1 MLDGDTNNDGA
12 PDMQAGIMLNNT
24 SGARIEGLAFHNY
37 QTGLIAGSAAG
48 LSVSSC
54 VFTANS
60 MAAIQVNGSQSVTI
74 AWNTMGGSQ
83 QGIQAEG
90 DNISIRNNTVYANT
104 GAGIYVSA
112 QTAYEL
118 KNNIVTG
125 NQWGILVN
133 KASTIDYNDVWGN
146 SDNNYGLSVAS
157 SIIPS
162 SGIKGQNDISVDP
175 DFVNVAG
182 NDVRLYQGSPC
193 LGVGEGGVNMGSYQG
208 AGVVYTSQALVV
220 EHLRNIGGWGTE
232 AGRFSAPTDVSV
244 ARWGSAIY
252 VTDSLNFRVQKLTV
266 DGRPLGTFGSFGSGP
281 GQFGGPIQTA
291 VGVATGPVSG
301 EVTQNDLLYVA
312 DPGNFRV
319 QLFLAGKYV
328 TSFGNQ
334 GAGPGQFE
342 AVSWVAA
349 APRTNTVYVSDEVL
363 NRVQVFSALGVYQR
377 TIGANELRGPRA
389 LAVRNSSADDSA
401 ATLYVL
407 DSGNN
412 RIAVFTGT
420 ELTAYWNGDF
430 AGAASLHVAEN
441 SRVYVSDAR
450 GWVTMYS
457 GAGRYLGKFGTSG
470 VDALQF
476 QQPKGLATDPA
487 GYLYI
492 ADSMNDR
499 IQKVRIAG
507 DDVAAPGPVNPAA
520 AYVAPWYA
528 MLRFKAP
535 GDDGGIGTAAWYDV
549 RYSSTSALTTQEAFA
564 AALPSYI
571 PYPPKAA
578 GADEMITASG
588 LEPGHTYSMALR
600 VYDESGNYVQSAP
613 VAFTTSVKVPTGHL
627 LPYAGFDDMYVSR
640 NDGYPAVIAWLGAPA
655 GLAVDQSGSGL
666 LYAASVAGEE
676 NSSLIRAIAPGT
688 NIIATAAGLI
698 GSGYAGDGGDAWRAT
713 LNEPKGVAVDP
724 AGNLLIADTGN
735 NRIRRVDKQTNAI
748 TTIAGTG
755 AAGYSGDG
763 GQALSAAISAPSGLA
778 VDGAGNIYFADSGN
792 NVIRK
797 INASGVIT
805 TPAGT
810 GTAGYNG
817 ENIAATSAMLNDPRD
832 VKLDNSGNLY
842 ISESSGQRIRRVNT
856 ATGLITTLAGTGVA
870 GSSAENVPA
879 QGAQVNF
886 PSGLAIDPNG
896 VVYFAEAGGH
906 RVRKI
911 GLDGIV
917 RTVAGTGVDGTAQEG
932 PSALASQLSSPK
944 GIAGDWARGL
954 LYIADAERITA
965 LGVTV
970 APVTAGTIEGPQLKA
985 FGLTVISTYTP
996 VSLSVPAGSGVQGT
1010 YYQLTDLKTSE
1021 AGAVTVYS
1029 SSFTLAQGTWLVRY
1043 WSVDA
1048 DGNAEATKELRVAVT
1063 PWLDTAL
1070 IAASNIS
1077 ATGNA
1082 AITGPVIAD
1091 GQATLSGNTT
1101 ITGPLTALAAD
1112 IGSKASVTGQLST
1125 GTATA
1130 DASPLYL
1137 PTLLVDSAGTN
1148 NNAAIQNS
1156 LSNGKL
1162 LLSGSTSLTLSTGVY
1177 YLKGLT
1183 LSGTSKITLTG
1194 PVELIV
1200 DGDITLSGSAAIN
1213 KDGLASSLVVFVS
1226 SNGKV
1231 ELGGSAVLAAY
1242 VYAPQAV
1249 LSLGGNPAL
1258 TGHYFA
1264 GSAAVEGGAI
1274 VAMQAAPASRTRA
1287 MAVAGVSGYATIQA
1301 VATFQPG
1308 EWYAF
1313 PNPSK
1318 TGAVTFHFECG
1329 VADNAE
1335 VVVFDISGHKV
1346 HEGNMGAASIINGKY
1361 AYRHIWNLNNT
1372 ASGVYIYILRAKK
1385 AGEGT
1390 IVKKGKVAVI
1400 R

>member
-1 MLDGDTNNDGA
+1 
-12 PDMQAGIMLNNT
+12 
-24 SGARIEGLAFHNY
+24 
-37 QTGLIAGSAAG
+37 
-48 LSVSSC
+48 
-54 VFTANS
+54 
-60 MAAIQVNGSQSVTI
+60 
-74 AWNTMGGSQ
+74 
-83 QGIQAEG
+83 
-90 DNISIRNNTVYANT
+90 
-104 GAGIYVSA
+104 
-112 QTAYEL
+112 
-118 KNNIVTG
+118 
-125 NQWGILVN
+125 
-133 KASTIDYNDVWGN
+133 
-146 SDNNYGLSVAS
+146 
-157 SIIPS
+157 
-162 SGIKGQNDISVDP
+162 
-175 DFVNVAG
+175 
-182 NDVRLYQGSPC
+182 
-193 LGVGEGGVNMGSYQG
+193 
-208 AGVVYTSQALVV
+208 YTSQALVV
-220 EHLRNIGGWGTE
+220 EHLRNIGGWGIE

-266 DGRPLGTFGSFGSGP
+266 DGRPLATFGSFGSGP
-281 GQFGGPIQTA
+281 GQFAGPIQTA
-291 VGVATGPVSG
+291 VGTSTGPTSG
-301 EVTQNDLLYVA
+301 DVLKEDILYAA
-312 DPGNFRV
+312 DPGNWRV
-319 QLFLAGKYV
+319 QAFMGGKYI
-328 TSFGNQ
+328 TSFGAH

-342 AVSWVAA
+342 AVSWVAVA
-349 APRTNTVYVSDEVL
+349 QANSQVYVSDEFL
-363 NRVQVFSALGVYQR
+363 DRVQVFSALGNYEL
-377 TIGANELRGPRA
+377 TIGADILDGPRA
-389 LAVRNSSADDSA
+389 IAVRSPATNNSV
-401 ATLYVL
+401 ATLYVV
-407 DSGNN
+407 DAGHN

-420 ELTAYWNGDF
+420 ALTASWYGDF
-430 AGAASLHVAEN
+430 TQAAGLHVDDAG
-441 SRVYVSDAR
+441 RVYVSDAR
-450 GWVTMYS
+450 GWIAVYS
-457 GAGRYLGKFGTSG
+457 GAGHYLGKFGTSG
-470 VDALQF
+470 VDDLHF
-476 QQPKGLATDPA
+476 QQPKGMATDPA

-507 DDVAAPGPVNPAA
+507 DDVTAPGPVNPAA
-520 AYVAPWYA
+520 VYVSPWYA
-528 MLRFKAP
+528 MLNFNAA
-535 GDDGGIGTAAWYDV
+535 GDDGGAGTATWYDV
-549 RYSSTSALTTQEAFA
+549 RYSSTGALTTPEAFA
-564 AALPSYI
+564 AAMPSYI
-571 PYPPKAA
+571 PYQPKAA
-578 GADEMITASG
+578 GSTEMIIASG
-588 LEPGHTYSMALR
+588 LEPGYTYSMALR
-600 VYDESGNYVQSAP
+600 VYDESGNYVQSSP
-613 VAFTTSVKVPTGHL
+613 LAFTTPVKVPTGHL
-627 LPYAGFDDMYVSR
+627 VPYAGFDDNYVFR
-640 NDGYPAVIAWLGAPA
+640 NDGGPAVTAWLGVPA
-655 GLAVDQSGSGL
+655 GLAVDQRDDMGT

-676 NSSLIRAIAPGT
+676 DHSLIRAIDPKT
-688 NIIATAAGLI
+688 DIINTVAGFY
-698 GSGYAGDGGDAWRAT
+698 GAGYSGDGGDAWRAT
-713 LNEPKGVAVDP
+713 LNNPRGVAVDP

-735 NRIRRVDKQTNAI
+735 NRIRRVDKQTGVI

-763 GQALSAAISAPSGLA
+763 GQALSAAINAPSGITS
-778 VDGAGNIYFADSGN
+778 DSAGNIYFADSGN
-792 NVIRK
+792 NVVRK
-797 INASGVIT
+797 INAAGVIT
-805 TPAGT
+805 KLAGN

-817 ENIAATSAMLNDPRD
+817 ENIAATAAMLSDPRE
-832 VKLDNSGNLY
+832 VKLDAVGNLY
-842 ISESSGQRIRRVNT
+842 ITEAAGQRIRRISAQSGV
-856 ATGLITTLAGTGVA
+856 ITTIAGTGVA

-1070 IAASNIS
+1070 LAAGTITAS
-1077 ATGNA
+1077 GNA
-1082 AITGPVIAD
+1082 AVTGPAITNNL
-1091 GQATLSGNTT
+1091 ATLSGNTV
-1101 ITGPLTALAAD
+1101 INGPLTALAAD
-1112 IGSKASVTGQLST
+1112 IGSKASVSGPVST

-1137 PTLLVDSAGTN
+1137 PNLLADSAGAN
-1148 NNAAIQNS
+1148 NNAAINSHLSDGALTLAGSNS
-1156 LSNGKL
+1156 LV
-1162 LLSGSTSLTLSTGVY
+1162 LSTGVY
-1177 YLKGLT
+1177 YLKGLI
-1183 LSGTSKITLTG
+1183 LSGSSKITLTG

-1200 DGDITLSGSAAIN
+1200 DGDIKLSGSAAIN
-1213 KDGLASSLVVFVS
+1213 KDGAASNLLVFVS
-1226 SNGKV
+1226 TNGKV
-1231 ELGGSAVLAAY
+1231 ELGGSAALAAY
-1242 VYAPQAV
+1242 VYAPQVPMTLA
-1249 LSLGGNPAL
+1249 GNPAL

-1264 GSAAVEGGAI
+1264 GSAALDGNSAI
-1274 VAMQAAPASRTRA
+1274 TVQAAPSSRTRT
-1287 MAVAGVSGYATIQA
+1287 MAVAGTSGYTTIQA
-1301 VATFQPG
+1301 IATFQPG

-1346 HEGNMGAASIINGKY
+1346 HEANMGAASIINGKY
-1361 AYRHIWNLNNT
+1361 AYRHTWNLNNT

>member
-1 MLDGDTNNDGA
+1 
-12 PDMQAGIMLNNT
+12 
-24 SGARIEGLAFHNY
+24 
-37 QTGLIAGSAAG
+37 
-48 LSVSSC
+48 
-54 VFTANS
+54 
-60 MAAIQVNGSQSVTI
+60 
-74 AWNTMGGSQ
+74 
-83 QGIQAEG
+83 
-90 DNISIRNNTVYANT
+90 
-104 GAGIYVSA
+104 
-112 QTAYEL
+112 AYEL

-125 NQWGILVN
+125 SQWGILVN

-146 SDNNYGLSVAS
+146 TDNNYGMSVAS

-162 SGIKGQNDISVDP
+162 SGLKGAHDISVDP

-182 NDVRLYQGSPC
+182 NDVRLYEGSLC
-193 LGVGEGGVNMGSYQG
+193 LASGENGLNMGAY
-208 AGVVYTSQALVV
+208 AGTGVAYVPAPLNVQ
-220 EHLRNIGGWGTE
+220 HLRNIGGWGTE

-319 QLFLAGKYV
+319 QLFMAGKYV
-328 TSFGNQ
+328 TSFGNR
-334 GAGPGQFE
+334 GNGPGQFE

-377 TIGANELRGPRA
+377 TIGAGVLSGPRA
-389 LAVRNSSADDSA
+389 LAVRNLGTDDSA
-401 ATLYVL
+401 AALYVL
-407 DSGNN
+407 DGGNN

-420 ELTAYWNGDF
+420 ELTASWSGDF
-430 AGAASLHVAEN
+430 AGAASLHVADN

-457 GAGRYLGKFGTSG
+457 GAGRYLGKFGASG

-492 ADSMNDR
+492 ADSLNDR
-499 IQKVRIAG
+499 VQKVWIAG
-507 DDVAAPGPVNPAA
+507 DDVTAPGPVTPSA
-520 AYVAPWYA
+520 AYVSPWYTLLSFNA
-528 MLRFKAP
+528 A
-535 GDDGGIGTAAWYDV
+535 GDDGVAGTAAWYDV
-549 RYSSTSALTTQEAFA
+549 RYSSTSALTTPEAFEA
-564 AALPSYI
+564 AMPSYI
-571 PYPPKAA
+571 PYQPKSA

-713 LNEPKGVAVDP
+713 LNNPRGVAVDP

-763 GQALSAAISAPSGLA
+763 GQALSAAINAPGGIA

-797 INASGVIT
+797 ISASGVIT
-805 TPAGT
+805 TLAGN
-810 GTAGYNG
+810 GTTGYNG
-817 ENIAATSAMLNDPRD
+817 ENIAATAAMLSDPRD
-832 VKLDNSGNLY
+832 VKLDTAGNLY
-842 ISESSGQRIRRVNT
+842 ITEAAGHRIRRISAQSGV
-856 ATGLITTLAGTGVA
+856 ITTLAGTGVA

-879 QGAQVNF
+879 QGAQVNS

-944 GIAGDWARGL
+944 GIAGDWSRGL

-970 APVTAGTIEGPQLKA
+970 APVTAGSIEGPQFKA

-996 VSLSVPAGSGVQGT
+996 VSLNVPAGSGVQGT

-1029 SSFTLAQGTWLVRY
+1029 SSFTLAQGTWLIRY

-1070 IAASNIS
+1070 LAAGTIT
-1077 ATGNA
+1077 AAGNA
-1082 AITGPVIAD
+1082 AVTGPAITNSL
-1091 GQATLSGNTT
+1091 ATLSGNTV
-1101 ITGPLTALAAD
+1101 INGPLTALRVT
-1112 IGSKASVTGQLST
+1112 ISGNASVSGQLST

-1130 DASPLYL
+1130 DAAPLYL
-1137 PTLLVDSAGTN
+1137 PNLLADSAGAN
-1148 NNAAIQNS
+1148 NNAAINSHLSDGALTLAGSNS
-1156 LSNGKL
+1156 LV
-1162 LLSGSTSLTLSTGVY
+1162 LSTGVY
-1177 YLKGLT
+1177 YLKGLI
-1183 LSGTSKITLTG
+1183 LSGSSKITLTG

-1200 DGDITLSGSAAIN
+1200 DGDIKLSGSAAIN
-1213 KDGLASSLVVFVS
+1213 KDGAASNLLVFVS
-1226 SNGKV
+1226 TNGKV
-1231 ELGGSAVLAAY
+1231 ELGGSAVLSAY
-1242 VYAPQAV
+1242 VYAPQAA
-1249 LSLGGNPAL
+1249 LSLGGNTAL

-1264 GSAAVEGGAI
+1264 GSAALAGSAVLA
-1274 VAMQAAPASRTRA
+1274 VAAPPGRSRT
-1287 MAVAGVSGYATIQA
+1287 MAAAGVSGYATVQA
-1301 VATFQPG
+1301 IATFQPG

-1329 VADNAE
+1329 VADQAG
-1335 VVVFDISGHKV
+1335 VVVSDISGHKV
-1346 HEGNMGAASIINGKY
+1346 HEANMGAASIINGKY
-1361 AYRHIWNLNNT
+1361 AYRHIWNVNNT